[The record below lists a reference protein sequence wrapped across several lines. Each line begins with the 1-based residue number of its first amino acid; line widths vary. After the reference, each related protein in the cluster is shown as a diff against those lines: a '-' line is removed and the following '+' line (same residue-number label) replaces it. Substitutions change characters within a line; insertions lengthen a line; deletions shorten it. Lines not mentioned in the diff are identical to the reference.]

1 MFNSPKTIAKLVNF
15 TCKSFIKLMKTVME
29 IVMMMMMMM
38 IVMTIMIMLMII
50 MITYESTAFGRLFL
64 AKFLTKN

>member
-29 IVMMMMMMM
+29 LVMMMMMM

>member
-1 MFNSPKTIAKLVNF
+1 MFNSPKTIATLVNF

-29 IVMMMMMMM
+29 IVMMMMMM

>member
-1 MFNSPKTIAKLVNF
+1 
-15 TCKSFIKLMKTVME
+15 
-29 IVMMMMMMM
+29 MMMMMMM

>member
-1 MFNSPKTIAKLVNF
+1 
-15 TCKSFIKLMKTVME
+15 MKTVME
-29 IVMMMMMMM
+29 IVMMMMVM